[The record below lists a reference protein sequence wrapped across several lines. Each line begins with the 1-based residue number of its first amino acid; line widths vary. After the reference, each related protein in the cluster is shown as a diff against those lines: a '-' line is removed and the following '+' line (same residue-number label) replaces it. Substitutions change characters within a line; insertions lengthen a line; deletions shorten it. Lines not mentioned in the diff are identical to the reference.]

1 MKYEGNDDRY
11 AAAADDKSNDDADS
25 DGDDDDGEDDGY
37 DHDDIFFTSVIMI
50 VSIVLSTET
59 FDVFFLTDK
68 LFQVNI
74 HQLLF
79 VKRLP

>member
-11 AAAADDKSNDDADS
+11 AADDAADDGDS
-25 DGDDDDGEDDGY
+25 DDDDDDDGEDDGY

-50 VSIVLSTET
+50 VSIVISTKT
-59 FDVFFLTDK
+59 FDIFFLTDK

>member
-11 AAAADDKSNDDADS
+11 AAADDDKSNDDADS
-25 DGDDDDGEDDGY
+25 DGEDDGY
-37 DHDDIFFTSVIMI
+37 NHDDIFFTSVIMI
-50 VSIVLSTET
+50 ISIVLSTET